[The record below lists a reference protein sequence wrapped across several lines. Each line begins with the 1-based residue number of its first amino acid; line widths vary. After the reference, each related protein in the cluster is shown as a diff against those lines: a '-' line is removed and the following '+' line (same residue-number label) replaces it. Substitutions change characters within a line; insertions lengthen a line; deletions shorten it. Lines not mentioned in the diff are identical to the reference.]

1 MPAAGVKGGQIMDK
15 NPAKALTSEY
25 PGKEIPEKKEI
36 GIVEALGG
44 ERWTNIY
51 AAMLLGC
58 AIISAVCLFVIAI
71 RS

>member
-1 MPAAGVKGGQIMDK
+1 VPAAGLKGDK
-15 NPAKALTSEY
+15 MTDYPAKALTSEY

-44 ERWTNIY
+44 EATTYWIVNIFL
-51 AAMLLGC
+51 AC
-58 AIISAVCLFVIAI
+58 AIASTVCLFVIAI

>member
-1 MPAAGVKGGQIMDK
+1 MDK

-44 ERWTNIY
+44 EATTYWIVNIFL
-51 AAMLLGC
+51 AC
-58 AIISAVCLFVIAI
+58 AIVSAVCLFFIAI